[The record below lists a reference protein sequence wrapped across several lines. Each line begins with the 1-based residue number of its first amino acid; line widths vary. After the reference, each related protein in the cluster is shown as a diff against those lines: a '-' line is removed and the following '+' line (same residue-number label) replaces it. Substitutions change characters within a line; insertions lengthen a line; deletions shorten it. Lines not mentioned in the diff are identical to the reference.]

1 MVPFLNGI
9 TKIDQTMK
17 EYARN
22 LDVPLAPFLWSPFM
36 KEAKKFMG
44 ENFCQFFMLL
54 AGGISAFHYQ
64 KVIEIVGELG
74 FQQFVKKTYT
84 HSQ

>member
-1 MVPFLNGI
+1 
-9 TKIDQTMK
+9 
-17 EYARN
+17 
-22 LDVPLAPFLWSPFM
+22 M
-36 KEAKKFMG
+36 KEAKKVMG
-44 ENFCQFFMLL
+44 KHFCQFVMLL

-84 HSQ
+84 DQTLTIKLINCQL